1 MASLVR
7 AMVNGTAV
15 VNATKVQELLNDVDA
30 AMDWKNDPLRYL
42 WATAS
47 AVSTFISP
55 SYMKSRGLLSRIS
68 SASRSRLPDP

>member
-30 AMDWKNDPLRYL
+30 AMDWKNDALRYL

-47 AVSTFISP
+47 AGVDVHVVRV
-55 SYMKSRGLLSRIS
+55 RGR
-68 SASRSRLPDP
+68 